1 MNDTSQIY
9 PPARQAGV
17 PRAVL
22 VLGLTVFC
30 IGTTEVMVAGLLPA
44 LSREFEVSIPTAGLL
59 ISGFALGVTI
69 GGPVLTAAF
78 LRTIRKTALTSLLVV
93 FIAGQVLSA
102 LAPSYSVLMSAR
114 ILSALAMGAF
124 FGIGAAVAVE
134 TAGAAAR
141 AKAMA
146 VMFGGLTIANV
157 LGLPAATL
165 LEQQFGWR
173 ASFWAIVVLA
183 FVCLIG
189 LQRYVPR
196 GPRPTANLRS
206 EVSVFRNSRVWTA
219 LGINTLGQAAIF
231 CAFSYLSPLFTEVSG
246 FAEPNVPPLLLL
258 FGVGCLIGITIGGKY
273 ADRYPLGNLYIGITA
288 LAVVLATLSVTASS
302 KIATV
307 IAIFLFGV
315 AAFGITPALGAR
327 VMRESG
333 DAPLAASVN
342 TSSFN
347 VGNTIGPWIGGLG
360 ISAGLGY
367 TSPSWLGA
375 ILAAACLASVF
386 AVATFSGRRPAATIE
401 ERPQREDQANGISMS
416 S

>member
-1 MNDTSQIY
+1 MNDTGQTHL
-9 PPARQAGV
+9 ATQRTGM
-17 PRAVL
+17 PRTVL

-78 LRTIRKTALTSLLVV
+78 LRTVRKTALVTLLVV
-93 FIAGQVLSA
+93 FLTGQVLSA
-102 LAPSYSVLMSAR
+102 LAPNYSVLMGSR
-114 ILSALAMGAF
+114 ILSSLAMGAF

-134 TAGAAAR
+134 AAGPAAR

-173 ASFWAIVVLA
+173 ASFWAVAILA
-183 FVCLIG
+183 TACLIG
-189 LQRYVPR
+189 VFRYVPR
-196 GPRPTANLRS
+196 GPRPAGNLRT
-206 EVSVFRNSRVWTA
+206 EVAVFRNSRVWAT
-219 LGINTLGQAAIF
+219 LGINALGQAAIF
-231 CAFSYLSPLFTEVSG
+231 CTFSYLSPLFTEVSG
-246 FAEPNVPPLLLL
+246 FTAAKVPLLLLL

-273 ADRYPLGNLYIGITA
+273 ADRYPLGNLYIGVA
-288 LAVVLATLSVTASS
+288 MLAVILATLGVTAGS
-302 KIATV
+302 KTATV
-307 IAIFLFGV
+307 IALFLFGV
-315 AAFGITPALGAR
+315 AAFGITPALGAQ
-327 VMRESG
+327 VMRQSG

-367 TSPSWLGA
+367 TSPAWLGS
-375 ILAAACLASVF
+375 ILAVACLASVF
-386 AVATFSGRRPAATIE
+386 AAATFIRRPVPAVDRSRVEVGSEKLRT
-401 ERPQREDQANGISMS
+401 
-416 S
+416 